1 MVPDGTR
8 LAGHLAILVMS
19 SAFDIAHHALLAGA
33 HCPVIAEGGHGAFS
47 VEALDLKFTKL
58 DVKVSNKV
66 LKDVSTVCHK
76 SCGLLIRKYL
86 FEVLVRHFKIWEQ
99 QDKDFFGVA
108 GYFNQ
113 VNCIFDLV
121 KVSV

>member
-19 SAFDIAHHALLAGA
+19 RTFDIAHHALLAGA

-66 LKDVSTVCHK
+66 LKDVSTFGHK
-76 SCGLLIRKYL
+76 SCGLFISKYL
-86 FEVLVRHFKIWEQ
+86 FEVLVRYFKIWKQ